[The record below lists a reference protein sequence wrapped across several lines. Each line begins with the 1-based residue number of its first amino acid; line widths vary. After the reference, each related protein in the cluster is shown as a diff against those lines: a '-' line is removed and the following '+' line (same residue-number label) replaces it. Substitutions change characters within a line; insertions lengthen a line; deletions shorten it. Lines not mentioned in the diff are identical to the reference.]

1 MLSGICL
8 NHCFAAKRYNAT
20 VKLGELPESSG
31 EIVNVLAVAAAL
43 DEDVDVRSAAMQ
55 SQQSPVHQTFL
66 KDRPD
71 FIRDMT
77 RLAVENKKRERWDE
91 EVKIREEILSR
102 CSWQRL

>member
-8 NHCFAAKRYNAT
+8 NHCFAAKQYNAT

-55 SQQSPVHQTFL
+55 S
-66 KDRPD
+66 
-71 FIRDMT
+71 
-77 RLAVENKKRERWDE
+77 
-91 EVKIREEILSR
+91 
-102 CSWQRL
+102 